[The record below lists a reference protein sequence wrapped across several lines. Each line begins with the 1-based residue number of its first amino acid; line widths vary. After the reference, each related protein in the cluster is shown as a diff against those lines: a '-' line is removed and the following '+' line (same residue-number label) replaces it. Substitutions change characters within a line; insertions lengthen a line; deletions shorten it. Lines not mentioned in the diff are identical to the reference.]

1 MYVATKL
8 FIVLFCIC
16 LWQPHAARRGSKHRK
31 NSERLNA
38 SELERNSGSNRSTTA
53 ESANSVNR
61 QDVPEK
67 RRPVKYSLIPQR
79 SPRKRLEKRCCDVG
93 YAAARRKLFCLIDR
107 RYSAKYRNMEH
118 YGRQPFQVNG
128 TPSRKMKRL
137 MHRIERFCI
146 KPQLKAVF
154 FKCCLDG
161 IYGS

>member
-16 LWQPHAARRGSKHRK
+16 LWQPNVARRGSKHRK
-31 NSERLNA
+31 NAERLNA
-38 SELERNSGSNRSTTA
+38 SVLERNSGSNRSTTT

-67 RRPVKYSLIPQR
+67 RRPVKLSLIPQR

-107 RYSAKYRNMEH
+107 RYNAKYRNMEH